1 MLTGT
6 IVLNSLDDSSV
17 LDEMMVLEQTKD
29 EDWVLVTINVTRE
42 QALGLLKHLLPGP
55 WYMHFWDEDD
65 VLVGFKERHF
75 DIKYS
80 DKTTWIP
87 ALAYGKSIGI
97 PEEQLDF
104 LIQE

>member
-6 IVLNSLDDSSV
+6 IVLNSLDSPSV
-17 LDEMMVLEQTKD
+17 LDEIEILNRTKD
-29 EDWVLVTINVTRE
+29 EDWELVDIHATRE
-42 QALGLLKHLLPGP
+42 QILQLSKHLVPGP
-55 WYMHFWDEDD
+55 WYMHFWNGDD
-65 VLVGFKERHF
+65 VLVVFKERYF

-87 ALAYGKSIGI
+87 AVAYGKSIGI

-104 LIQE
+104 LK